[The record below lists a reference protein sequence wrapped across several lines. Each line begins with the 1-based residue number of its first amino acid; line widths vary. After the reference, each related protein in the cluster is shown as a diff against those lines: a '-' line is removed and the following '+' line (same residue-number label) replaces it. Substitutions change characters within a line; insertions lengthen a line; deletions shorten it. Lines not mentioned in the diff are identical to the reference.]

1 MEQKAGQEQSR
12 LVDGYV
18 IVIRQVIPI
27 KMILNKILNQII
39 EILVPTR
46 ATTIVPLRKTL

>member
-27 KMILNKILNQII
+27 KIILLDLRIDRETKI
-39 EILVPTR
+39 
-46 ATTIVPLRKTL
+46 AGIVFKAYSQFF